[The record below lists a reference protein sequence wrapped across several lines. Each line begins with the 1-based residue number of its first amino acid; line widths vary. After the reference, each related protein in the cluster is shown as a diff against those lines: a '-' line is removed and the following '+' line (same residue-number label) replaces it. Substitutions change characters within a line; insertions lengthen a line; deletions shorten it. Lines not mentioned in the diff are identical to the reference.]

1 MPDLPRQIRLAAGDY
16 FMHGQDAR
24 MRQLGLQGNVC
35 RVALRLDGGFNTAL
49 LRERVTASPMLN
61 WLARVRITRP
71 LPVFPAV
78 WRTVDQ
84 PGAVLYEHD
93 GPEVNGAG
101 TGQLPREV
109 MERDLHAGEGAALAL
124 DLVRQADD
132 TRHLVLS
139 WNHALMDV
147 RGAELVLRH
156 LNSNGGA
163 KESPTMEDLINPDQ
177 MTSSWSRWWANVK
190 IARGSMAWL
199 RASGREPLFSLVP
212 AGRPAGPCRGQCR
225 VIPFSREE
233 TIRIEERCQR
243 LNAGFRRSHFYLA
256 ASLRGLH
263 TVASARGNK
272 DGAYLAPVPHD
283 IRKRGGTGPIFSNH
297 LSILFYRIEP
307 SQAVS
312 LRGIIDELT
321 RQMMDQVRSP
331 LSGVLH
337 GIAGDVQAA
346 AVEFLCASPGNS
358 RPGAKFAS
366 LCFSDS
372 GESCAGM
379 TGTPGRPD
387 PDRHASGADLA
398 AAGADGVILEFRR
411 PSSRALLAWVDD
423 CLSPPEVDVLE
434 QGLRAALLTEE
445 VP

>member
-93 GPEVNGAG
+93 GPEVNGAE

-156 LNSNGGA
+156 LNANGGV
-163 KESPTMEDLINPDQ
+163 KESPTMGDLINPDQ

-212 AGRPAGPCRGQCR
+212 AGRPAGPCRGQSR
-225 VIPFSREE
+225 VISFSREE

-321 RQMMDQVRSP
+321 RQMMDQVRSRFPECCMASLEMFKP
-331 LSGVLH
+331 LPLNFYVRHLGTPTR
-337 GIAGDVQAA
+337 G
-346 AVEFLCASPGNS
+346 
-358 RPGAKFAS
+358 KFAS

-379 TGTPGRPD
+379 KELLGGRIQTVTHLVPTWRPPGLTVLFW
-387 PDRHASGADLA
+387 SFGGEL
-398 AAGADGVILEFRR
+398 
-411 PSSRALLAWVDD
+411 RALLAWVED

-434 QGLRAALLTEE
+434 QGLRAGLLTEE

>member
-1 MPDLPRQIRLAAGDY
+1 
-16 FMHGQDAR
+16 MHGQDAR

-190 IARGSMAWL
+190 IARGSMGCTPL
-199 RASGREPLFSLVP
+199 RPR
-212 AGRPAGPCRGQCR
+212 
-225 VIPFSREE
+225 
-233 TIRIEERCQR
+233 
-243 LNAGFRRSHFYLA
+243 A
-256 ASLRGLH
+256 AIK
-263 TVASARGNK
+263 T
-272 DGAYLAPVPHD
+272 
-283 IRKRGGTGPIFSNH
+283 
-297 LSILFYRIEP
+297 
-307 SQAVS
+307 
-312 LRGIIDELT
+312 ELT
-321 RQMMDQVRSP
+321 W
-331 LSGVLH
+331 H
-337 GIAGDVQAA
+337 
-346 AVEFLCASPGNS
+346 LCRMISVN
-358 RPGAKFAS
+358 
-366 LCFSDS
+366 
-372 GESCAGM
+372 GEA
-379 TGTPGRPD
+379 P
-387 PDRHASGADLA
+387 A
-398 AAGADGVILEFRR
+398 
-411 PSSRALLAWVDD
+411 PSSRIIFPFCSIASSRARP
-423 CLSPPEVDVLE
+423 SPCA
-434 QGLRAALLTEE
+434 GLLTSS
-445 VP
+445 PAR